1 MALIQCKECG
11 KRISD
16 TTEVCVHCGAPTRIS
31 VDETASEIKVD
42 MKSSGGEPSENKE
55 ELVVFQN
62 LDFDR
67 QCELEKE
74 FWSVDRRA
82 EKYKKRS
89 EKAHGTALL
98 IVGYFFLLLFSLFF
112 SSFQMLGFFEGG
124 WIKNWEIYT
133 LFFYEGF
140 PLFPYLV
147 GITLLSLVIISS
159 LRCNKKKEAL
169 YKKQFQRWLRTEK
182 NIEYI
187 PQFNTEREKKIW
199 DSMSINM

>member
-1 MALIQCKECG
+1 MALIECKECG

-16 TTEVCVHCGAPTRIS
+16 TTKVCVHCGAPTDISKNEVLTEKHVEAELSKNKES
-31 VDETASEIKVD
+31 VDI
-42 MKSSGGEPSENKE
+42 
-55 ELVVFQN
+55 FQN
-62 LDFDR
+62 LDYTR

-124 WIKNWEIYT
+124 WIKNWEIYN

-140 PLFPYLV
+140 PLFPCLV